1 MEDTKLKAKAELNLK
16 LLMWIKIFNSTLFW
30 LGIWVLYYL
39 KFTDYAGIGL
49 IETAAFII
57 GVALEIPAGITS
69 DKFGHK
75 TNLVLFGILTP
86 ISLIL
91 FASANSLAALMIST
105 IIWRGSY
112 AFFSGSFEALIH
124 ESLQYLEKEDRYQ
137 SYISKIEG
145 LALLTTAF
153 SALAGG
159 IIWSYN
165 FRLTLW
171 LTVPFLLIA
180 TALSFKLTN
189 FQKENTQGESLIR
202 SLKDGSRYIFKPNL
216 RIVLLS
222 LLGVMVLRDLFDQ
235 IFDALLKVS
244 SGMSSQQMGLVSFV
258 SVLLPALASLA
269 YSRMKKIHKNVDRN
283 IKLLSIITLVL
294 SLPSIF
300 ISKLVTAGS
309 ITFRAIPGLLLDNTN
324 IEKINKEVPS
334 KHRSTA
340 ISSYTFVKSLPYALL
355 ALPIGSAV
363 DQFGANKVTFSFSLV
378 SIAIYFTLTLIF
390 KLKKDV

>member
-75 TNLVLFGILTP
+75 ANLVLFGILTP

-91 FASANSLAALMIST
+91 FASANSLAVLMIST

-124 ESLQYLEKEDRYQ
+124 ESLQYLKKEGRYQ

-145 LALLTTAF
+145 LGLLITAF
-153 SALAGG
+153 SALVGG

-216 RIVLLS
+216 RMVLLS
-222 LLGVMVLRDLFDQ
+222 LLGVMILWDLFDQ

-300 ISKLVTAGS
+300 ISKLVTASS
-309 ITFRAIPGLLLDNTN
+309 ITHRAAPGLLLDNTN

-340 ISSYTFVKSLPYALL
+340 ISSYAFVKSVPYAVM
-355 ALPIGSAV
+355 ALPIGKAI
-363 DQFGANKVTFSFSLV
+363 DHFGANKVAFNLSLISLAIYLSLV
-378 SIAIYFTLTLIF
+378 VVF
-390 KLKKDV
+390 KIKRQV

>member
-30 LGIWVLYYL
+30 LGIWILYYL
-39 KFTDYAGIGL
+39 KFTDYAGIGV
-49 IETAAFII
+49 IETTAFIT

-69 DKFGHK
+69 DKYGHK
-75 TNLVLFGILTP
+75 ANLVLFGILTP

-91 FASANSLAALMIST
+91 FASANSLAVLMIST

-124 ESLQYLEKEDRYQ
+124 ESLQHLEKEERYQ
-137 SYISKIEG
+137 SYISKVEG
-145 LALLTTAF
+145 LGLLTTAF
-153 SALAGG
+153 SALVGG

-216 RIVLLS
+216 RMVLLS
-222 LLGVMVLRDLFDQ
+222 LLGVMILWDLFNQ

-363 DQFGANKVTFSFSLV
+363 DHFGANKVTFSFSLA
-378 SIAIYFTLTLIF
+378 SIAMYFTLTLIF

>member
-1 MEDTKLKAKAELNLK
+1 M
-16 LLMWIKIFNSTLFW
+16 
-30 LGIWVLYYL
+30 
-39 KFTDYAGIGL
+39 
-49 IETAAFII
+49 
-57 GVALEIPAGITS
+57 TS
-69 DKFGHK
+69 DKFGHRN
-75 TNLVLFGILTP
+75 NLIIYTIVNLLGF
-86 ISLIL
+86 SL
-91 FASANSLAALMIST
+91 FASANSFWFIVVAVIFA
-105 IIWRGSY
+105 RGST
-112 AFFSGSFEALIH
+112 AFFSGSFESLLH
-124 ESLQYLEKEDRYQ
+124 ESLHYLKRGDEYQ
-137 SYISKIEG
+137 KYVSKIDG
-145 LALLTTAF
+145 LSLIVMAL
-153 SALAGG
+153 SALIGG
-159 IIWSYN
+159 FIWNYN
-165 FRLTLW
+165 FRLSLW
-171 LTVPFLLIA
+171 LTVPFLAIA
-180 TALSFKLTN
+180 ALLSFKLTN
-189 FQKENTQGESLIR
+189 FQEENSRGENIIQ

-216 RIVLLS
+216 RLVMIS
-222 LLGVMVLRDLFDQ
+222 LFGAIILRDLFEQ
-235 IFDALLKVS
+235 IFDAALKVYAS
-244 SGMSSQQMGLVSFV
+244 MSSQQMGLVSFV

-363 DQFGANKVTFSFSLV
+363 DQFGANKVTFSFSLA
-378 SIAIYFTLTLIF
+378 SIAIYSTLALIF

>member
-1 MEDTKLKAKAELNLK
+1 MEDTKLKTKAELNLK

-49 IETAAFII
+49 IEATAFII
-57 GVALEIPAGITS
+57 GVVLEIPAGITS

-75 TNLVLFGILTP
+75 ANLVLFGILTP

-91 FASANSLAALMIST
+91 FASANSLAVLMIST

-137 SYISKIEG
+137 SYISKVEG
-145 LALLTTAF
+145 LGLLTTAF
-153 SALAGG
+153 SALVGG

-216 RIVLLS
+216 RMVLLS
-222 LLGVMVLRDLFDQ
+222 LLGVMILWDLFDQ

-300 ISKLVTAGS
+300 ISKLVTASS
-309 ITFRAIPGLLLDNTN
+309 ITLRAVPGLLLDNTN

-355 ALPIGSAV
+355 ALPIGSTV
-363 DQFGANKVTFSFSLV
+363 DQFGANKVTFSFSLA
-378 SIAIYFTLTLIF
+378 SIAIYFTLALIF